1 MSDNTALIQ
10 DLFGS
15 IAQEGWSTRFNDAL
29 ADDLVWVA
37 TGSSPVAG
45 TYKGKQVYLEKII
58 KRLGDR
64 LQSGGP
70 SLWWRTFS
78 WTETL
83 HAFSSMA
90 KAEWVKMVPTST
102 WIIAGSCGS
111 MKDELHM

>member
-1 MSDNTALIQ
+1 MRDNTALIQ

-15 IAQEGWSTRFNDAL
+15 IAQEGWSTKFNDAL

-58 KRLGDR
+58 KRLGTACSR
-64 LQSGGP
+64 GP

-78 WTETL
+78 WMETL
-83 HAFSSMA
+83 LAFSSMA
-90 KAEWVKMVPTST
+90 SLCSDRFWNFGDGYDFK
-102 WIIAGSCGS
+102 
-111 MKDELHM
+111 